1 MRTRFRPVS
10 LSGSFTLLFPLSLAL
25 GIRAA
30 LPCRVAP
37 RRGLLYAAGAGLAE
51 PRSVASCDAAPRPA
65 AACWAL
71 PARARQRSLTVCAAP
86 RCATPRRAAP
96 PALSADLAGP
106 RSRCAVWRRL
116 APRLVISFW
125 RRRGRIWLTLCLCRP
140 APCRAV
146 RCFSAQLPARW
157 SPWLCRAAPRRGAG
171 SSRAAP
177 LPVPPAL
184 LPLPHLRSN
193 GRHAP
198 VPVSARR
205 LRLKTI
211 ALKRRARRA
220 GSLRRALRRR
230 AAVSRGG
237 ALERTAFRAAEG
249 AGADGRR
256 ALPGLGDGL
265 SSRSIA
271 CYPATRA
278 SGRCA
283 IGAPS
288 GAALA
293 FAGGAFSSLAISW
306 PGPLRGQR
314 PPGAGAALARPPR
327 DAEPPVG
334 FRSPPQRHRA
344 GRQRWTASVGRGSA
358 SNRQGSRRVPR
369 VRAAVN

>member
-157 SPWLCRAAPRRGAG
+157 SPWLCRAAPRRAVA
-171 SSRAAP
+171 RAAP
-177 LPVPPAL
+177 EQPSSQFPQPSSPSPICA
-184 LPLPHLRSN
+184 PMAATP
-193 GRHAP
+193 P

-211 ALKRRARRA
+211 ALKRRAWRA

-237 ALERTAFRAAEG
+237 GRSSALRFERRRG
-249 AGADGRR
+249 QGRMAGARCR
-256 ALPGLGDGL
+256 A
-265 SSRSIA
+265 
-271 CYPATRA
+271 
-278 SGRCA
+278 
-283 IGAPS
+283 
-288 GAALA
+288 
-293 FAGGAFSSLAISW
+293 
-306 PGPLRGQR
+306 
-314 PPGAGAALARPPR
+314 
-327 DAEPPVG
+327 
-334 FRSPPQRHRA
+334 
-344 GRQRWTASVGRGSA
+344 
-358 SNRQGSRRVPR
+358 
-369 VRAAVN
+369 